1 MQIMKKHLLTM
12 AAALLAA
19 NAMAQYSEDTALEL
33 KGGSNDWTLESA
45 GGYAYWYYEPEENT
59 LLTATPSA
67 GYISAYTYEG
77 EGETAYQ
84 LQLRGVRT
92 DATTDVFYLEKGRTY
107 YFMAGGNDTGTL
119 DVGTETG
126 GNIGKGFTA
135 DAPMPVVVGEEAYMG
150 TSIVGGGNLT
160 SYAKYTATEDGVLQL
175 NLTTSVQVSVD
186 GGAATWA
193 ESVSSNQY
201 VYKFSVE
208 NGREYAL
215 TFTHYGPF
223 IMTAEM
229 THPVEGSLDMPFTLA
244 EGDNELPAAYGDY
257 WYTFTND
264 KTGYGV
270 ISGEGGLGTEV
281 KVYNNKYSIESGQTY
296 ARSETGSYDVRFELP
311 YTGTTYYVCVTRGMT
326 ASEPS
331 TFDFAVEEY
340 KEGEQESNPIVLTD
354 LTQPVT
360 TANAGGTTYY
370 AVDVPAGEHK
380 FLNVE
385 ATSAIAN
392 TATTVAVY
400 MAGNSYSAVS
410 GNTAVRAEVSG
421 GTTGQRYIIRWTS
434 QETSPI
440 TFTATLDDIRQ
451 GDLISDP
458 IVAKLGTNTIDADGT
473 RYYKYVPTKDC
484 KLVLTAEA
492 VETGVTFS
500 LYTYGYQQPLTATK
514 NGSAYSLSATA
525 GTEYYI
531 QIDNAVAG
539 DEFTLAEEEFEQGE
553 TRDNPVVVEDGKFTF
568 GTETYGDYWLQ
579 YTADKDGVLVID
591 SDVPYNYTERMLY
604 GKATDS
610 YLSDMVMSVF
620 DGNEST
626 QRYRAEV
633 IASAGDVFLV
643 NLKMAAPHTDNV
655 VTFTIRDFE
664 AGETAATAIEL
675 TEGESVTVPEVSRNT
690 PMWYKATLP
699 EGKVTFTADNFI
711 GGYWYQGLESTSGA
725 GESFSFVYDS
735 YDNETY
741 KTYYVYTKDITVAG
755 EYYMMIDNCYGN
767 TTMTFTTGGI
777 SGISGVETG
786 SSVSLSGNSLNV
798 KAADAA
804 VKVYTVSGAQ
814 VVNERVSGNAS
825 FSLEPG
831 VYIVKVNNTVKKI
844 IVR

>member
-1 MQIMKKHLLTM
+1 M
-12 AAALLAA
+12 LLAA
-19 NAMAQYSEDTALEL
+19 MSATAVAQTSIDTALEVQE
-33 KGGSNDWTLESA
+33 GWNEWTPDPGQSVVT
-45 GGYAYWYYEPEENT
+45 AYWKYTAVENT
-59 LLTATPSA
+59 LLTVNYDT
-67 GYISAYTYEG
+67 GIYITAVALDGNGNQVSVSGAQESYVETHYAVLA
-77 EGETAYQ
+77 GETIYLTASLYD
-84 LQLRGVRT
+84 GNKGSFT
-92 DATTDVFYLEKGRTY
+92 AKMTPDANL
-107 YFMAGGNDTGTL
+107 
-119 DVGTETG
+119 
-126 GNIGKGFTA
+126 GKGLAET
-135 DAPMPVVVGEEAYMG
+135 DPMPVDTAKTVFMG
-150 TSIVGGGNLT
+150 DP
-160 SYAKYTATEDGVLQL
+160 YAGYGTQTTYAVYTADKDGLLVM
-175 NLTTSVQVSVD
+175 TSPTSVGSITVD
-186 GGAATWA
+186 GIIGL
-193 ESVSSNQY
+193 
-201 VYKFSVE
+201 KFEPTFEIDRGSQSRCKMPVE
-208 NGREYAL
+208 KGKTYEI
-215 TFTHYGPF
+215 TFTNYGPF
-223 IMTAEM
+223 VFTATTEDADA
-229 THPVEGSLDMPFTLA
+229 GSLYRPFTLV
-244 EGDNELPAAYGDY
+244 EGDNAVPAEAGDY
-257 WYTFTND
+257 YYIYTND

-331 TFDFAVEEY
+331 TFDFAIEEY

-370 AVDVPAGEHK
+370 AVDVPAGDHK

-492 VETGVTFS
+492 VETEVTFS

-531 QIDNAVAG
+531 QIDNAVTG